1 MPQEKGGNRGIYIC
15 TYSMEVSKVIG
26 IMTENP
32 KAEKELVYQSM
43 YEKILKNVI
52 SISIMTVF
60 QRHILH

>member
-1 MPQEKGGNRGIYIC
+1 
-15 TYSMEVSKVIG
+15 MEVSKVIG